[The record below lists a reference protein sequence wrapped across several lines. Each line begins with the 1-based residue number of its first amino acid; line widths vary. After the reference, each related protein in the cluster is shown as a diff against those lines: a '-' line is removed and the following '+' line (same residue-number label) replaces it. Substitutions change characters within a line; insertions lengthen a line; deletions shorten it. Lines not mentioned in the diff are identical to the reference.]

1 MSFSMSAVKIQQ
13 LHALVA
19 LPRPYNRLARVSG
32 HQTAP
37 VSRTHGCPRRRK
49 VPTRNRSLSTTC
61 RPWSVC
67 ARARTFCSR
76 GELEV
81 QIIVA
86 RVRSVPLRTSRE
98 VVTRVHAPN
107 TARARVIRGVDVLVN
122 TAGHRRVAKSS
133 PSSGCPGHG
142 SGCSDAQDRSGGRFC
157 AWISCIYPSSRVPW
171 APISLGV
178 VPSLT
183 FSRSRRR
190 CRIPHFLVVQTRP
203 SSSNLSTALGA
214 LHCRAASFLCRA
226 RAHVTL

>member
-32 HQTAP
+32 HKTAP

-67 ARARTFCSR
+67 ARARTFRSR

-81 QIIVA
+81 QIIAA

-133 PSSGCPGHG
+133 PSGRDHVLDIVCGSMNNAGPFVFALCAVAYDPNAEIECGNGRGIVLGRVAIHDCATDAVCCIFSARKHDLRRATCPPLSVRCIAVQHH
-142 SGCSDAQDRSGGRFC
+142 SC
-157 AWISCIYPSSRVPW
+157 A
-171 APISLGV
+171 
-178 VPSLT
+178 
-183 FSRSRRR
+183 
-190 CRIPHFLVVQTRP
+190 
-203 SSSNLSTALGA
+203 
-214 LHCRAASFLCRA
+214 A
-226 RAHVTL
+226 RELM